1 MAYTY
6 GTVTY
11 CSTYNNTASKKYE
24 ARLGW
29 EYVGTTTG
37 TSSGTT
43 AALPTSTFTII
54 LQVRSNNTSYYTY
67 GNQTTTI
74 NGVKLATAKFN
85 TGSGSTTWKTF
96 GTTTVSVAHNADG
109 TFPATTISGS
119 FTTNVA
125 ETYCLT
131 SGSASVTIA
140 TDAVEPALMPSTFTL
155 SGSALGSA
163 VSVAITRQNT
173 SFTHKVEYSFAGSA
187 YTTATS
193 NATTSASFTPALSL
207 ATNIPNATSGVLTVR
222 VTTFNGTTQVGSPTI
237 QTLTLSLP
245 TSVVPTFTSVTAA
258 HNSSNTTVKGWG
270 LYVKGYSTATLTING
285 AAGAQGSTITS
296 YSISGGGFSSSSS
309 SFTTGILNTSGSITF
324 TATITD
330 SRGRTASKT
339 TSITV
344 YDYFTP
350 SISVNAFR
358 CNSSGT
364 ATDAGTYLRVTATYN
379 YATVNSKN
387 TISRSVSCNSV
398 SNTTFTSGTAFT
410 LAANAAVASNY
421 TLTATISDALG
432 GSATATASIPN
443 TAALPLH
450 IKGNKKG
457 IGLGTTAAT
466 DNTVEIGWTVDLNN
480 NNVTGGNTITATTF
494 SGALSGNATSSSSCS
509 GNAATATKLATA
521 RTIRTNLASTST
533 ASFDGSG
540 NITPGVTGT
549 LPLGNGGTGATT
561 AAAALTNFGLTAT
574 AAELNYCDGVT
585 SNIQTQLNGKSPL
598 GCQTGNESM
607 VLLWSGSSKAPSF
620 TIADRNIYKYYLVV
634 VGTADTAHGTWIFV
648 PHSPSDL
655 ATFFR
660 GIGGY
665 EGDGTATNIYS
676 LTGTVS
682 GTTVTISEVWQRSS
696 YNNWSGTAGTQRYVR
711 RVYGVK

>member
-1 MAYTY
+1 M
-6 GTVTY
+6 
-11 CSTYNNTASKKYE
+11 
-24 ARLGW
+24 
-29 EYVGTTTG
+29 
-37 TSSGTT
+37 
-43 AALPTSTFTII
+43 
-54 LQVRSNNTSYYTY
+54 QVRSNNTSYYTY
-67 GNQTTTI
+67 GKQTTTI
-74 NGVKLATAKFN
+74 NGTKLATTSFN

-96 GTTTVSVAHNADG
+96 GTTTVSIEHNADG

-119 FTTNVA
+119 FTTNVT

-131 SGSASVTIA
+131 GGSASVTIA
-140 TDAVEPALMPSTFTL
+140 ADAVEPALMPSTFTL

-193 NATTSASFTPALSL
+193 SATTSASFTPALSL

-222 VTTFNGTTQVGSPTI
+222 VTTFNGTAQVGSPAT

-270 LYVKGYSTATLTING
+270 IYVKGYSTATLTING
-285 AAGAQGSTITS
+285 AAGAQGSTIKS
-296 YSISGGGFSSSSS
+296 YSISGGGFSSTSS

-344 YDYFTP
+344 YDYFKP

-457 IGLGTTAAT
+457 IGLGTTAST
-466 DNTVEIGWTVDLNN
+466 DSTVEIGWPIDLNGN
-480 NNVTGGNTITATTF
+480 KIEGLLDLVYPVGAIYMSVNSTSPATLFGGTWSALGGQFLLAASSTYTAGSTGGAASTTLTTANLPSHTH
-494 SGALSGNATSSSSCS
+494 SVGAHAHGLNSHTHGVGTL
-509 GNAATATKLATA
+509 AA
-521 RTIRTNLASTST
+521 ASTSLT
-533 ASFDGSG
+533 GRATFRDVNVSSSDLMVGTINGVFSYTTSSWSGEHWAMNGTSASGYKYQHLDFNGTHTHTVSG
-540 NITPGVTGT
+540 
-549 LPLGNGGTGATT
+549 AT
-561 AAAALTNFGLTAT
+561 AAASGSTANST
-574 AAELNYCDGVT
+574 AFNSGA
-585 SNIQTQLNGKSPL
+585 
-598 GCQTGNESM
+598 TG
-607 VLLWSGSSKAPSF
+607 SGSSF
-620 TIADRNIYKYYLVV
+620 TNLPPYLAVYMWKR
-634 VGTADTAHGTWIFV
+634 TA
-648 PHSPSDL
+648 
-655 ATFFR
+655 
-660 GIGGY
+660 
-665 EGDGTATNIYS
+665 
-676 LTGTVS
+676 
-682 GTTVTISEVWQRSS
+682 
-696 YNNWSGTAGTQRYVR
+696 
-711 RVYGVK
+711 

>member
-6 GTVTY
+6 GSVTY
-11 CSTYNNTASKKYE
+11 CNTYNNTASKKYE

-29 EYVGTTTG
+29 ELVATTTG
-37 TSSGTT
+37 TSSGTAT
-43 AALPTSTFTII
+43 TLPTSTFTVI

-67 GNQTTTI
+67 GKQTTTI
-74 NGVKLATAKFN
+74 NGTKLATTSFN

-96 GTTTVSVAHNADG
+96 GTTTVSIAHNADG

-140 TDAVEPALMPSTFTL
+140 ADAVEPALMPSTFTL

-193 NATTSASFTPALSL
+193 SATTSASFTPALSL

-222 VTTFNGTTQVGSPTI
+222 VTTFNGTAQVGSPAT
-237 QTLTLSLP
+237 QTLSLSLP

-270 LYVKGYSTATLTING
+270 IYVKGYSTATLTING
-285 AAGAQGSTITS
+285 AAGAQGSTIKS

-344 YDYFTP
+344 YDYFKP

-421 TLTATISDALG
+421 TLTATISDTLG

-457 IGLGTTAAT
+457 IGLGTTAST
-466 DNTVEIGWTVDLNN
+466 DSTVEIGWPIDLNGN
-480 NNVTGGNTITATTF
+480 KIEGLLDLVYPVGAIYMSVNSTSPATLFGGTWSALGGQFLLAASSTYTAGSTGGAASTTLTTANLPSHTHRV
-494 SGALSGNATSSSSCS
+494 GAHAHGLNSHTHGVGTL
-509 GNAATATKLATA
+509 AA
-521 RTIRTNLASTST
+521 ASTSLT
-533 ASFDGSG
+533 GRATFRDVNVSSSDLLVGTINGVFSYTTSSWSGEHWAMNGTSASGYKYQHLDFNGTHTHTVSG
-540 NITPGVTGT
+540 
-549 LPLGNGGTGATT
+549 AT
-561 AAAALTNFGLTAT
+561 AAASGSTANST
-574 AAELNYCDGVT
+574 AFNSGA
-585 SNIQTQLNGKSPL
+585 
-598 GCQTGNESM
+598 TG
-607 VLLWSGSSKAPSF
+607 SGSSF
-620 TIADRNIYKYYLVV
+620 TNLPPYLAVYMWKR
-634 VGTADTAHGTWIFV
+634 TA
-648 PHSPSDL
+648 
-655 ATFFR
+655 
-660 GIGGY
+660 
-665 EGDGTATNIYS
+665 
-676 LTGTVS
+676 
-682 GTTVTISEVWQRSS
+682 
-696 YNNWSGTAGTQRYVR
+696 
-711 RVYGVK
+711 

>member
-1 MAYTY
+1 
-6 GTVTY
+6 
-11 CSTYNNTASKKYE
+11 
-24 ARLGW
+24 
-29 EYVGTTTG
+29 
-37 TSSGTT
+37 
-43 AALPTSTFTII
+43 
-54 LQVRSNNTSYYTY
+54 
-67 GNQTTTI
+67 
-74 NGVKLATAKFN
+74 
-85 TGSGSTTWKTF
+85 
-96 GTTTVSVAHNADG
+96 
-109 TFPATTISGS
+109 
-119 FTTNVA
+119 
-125 ETYCLT
+125 
-131 SGSASVTIA
+131 
-140 TDAVEPALMPSTFTL
+140 MPSTFTL

-193 NATTSASFTPALSL
+193 SATTSASFTPALSL

-222 VTTFNGTTQVGSPTI
+222 VTTFNGTAQVGSPAT

-270 LYVKGYSTATLTING
+270 IYVKGYSTATLTING
-285 AAGAQGSTITS
+285 AAGAQGSTIKS
-296 YSISGGGFSSSSS
+296 YSISGGGFSSTSS

-344 YDYFTP
+344 YDYFKP

-457 IGLGTTAAT
+457 IGLGTTAST
-466 DNTVEIGWTVDLNN
+466 DSTVEIGWPIDLNGN
-480 NNVTGGNTITATTF
+480 KIEGLLDLVYPVGAIYMSVNSTSPATLFGGTWSALGGQFLLAASSTYTAGSTGGAASTTLTTANLPSHTH
-494 SGALSGNATSSSSCS
+494 SVGAHAHGLNSHTHGVGTL
-509 GNAATATKLATA
+509 AA
-521 RTIRTNLASTST
+521 ASTSLT
-533 ASFDGSG
+533 GRATFRDVNVSSSDLMVGTINGVFSYTTSSWSGEHWAMNGTSASGYKYQHLDFNGTHTHTVSG
-540 NITPGVTGT
+540 
-549 LPLGNGGTGATT
+549 AT
-561 AAAALTNFGLTAT
+561 AAASGSTANST
-574 AAELNYCDGVT
+574 AFNSGA
-585 SNIQTQLNGKSPL
+585 
-598 GCQTGNESM
+598 TG
-607 VLLWSGSSKAPSF
+607 SGSSF
-620 TIADRNIYKYYLVV
+620 TNLPPYLAVYMWKR
-634 VGTADTAHGTWIFV
+634 TA
-648 PHSPSDL
+648 
-655 ATFFR
+655 
-660 GIGGY
+660 
-665 EGDGTATNIYS
+665 
-676 LTGTVS
+676 
-682 GTTVTISEVWQRSS
+682 
-696 YNNWSGTAGTQRYVR
+696 
-711 RVYGVK
+711 

>member
-29 EYVGTTTG
+29 EHIVTTTG
-37 TSSGTT
+37 TGSGTAT
-43 AALPTSTFTII
+43 PLPTSTFTVI

-96 GTTTVSVAHNADG
+96 GTTTVSIEHNADG

-119 FTTNVA
+119 FTTNVK

-131 SGSASVTIA
+131 GGSASVTIA
-140 TDAVEPALMPSTFTL
+140 ADAVEPALMPSTFTL

-193 NATTSASFTPALSL
+193 SATTSASFTPALSL
-207 ATNIPNATSGVLTVR
+207 ATNIPNTTSGVLTVR
-222 VTTFNGTTQVGSPTI
+222 VTTFNGTTQVGSPATK
-237 QTLTLSLP
+237 TLTLSLP

-285 AAGAQGSTITS
+285 AAGAQGSTIKS
-296 YSISGGGFSSSSS
+296 YSISGGGFSSSSR
-309 SFTTGILNTSGSITF
+309 SFTTGILNTAGSITF

-344 YDYFTP
+344 YDYFKP
-350 SISVNAFR
+350 SISVSAFR

-457 IGLGTTAAT
+457 IGLGTTAST
-466 DNTVEIGWTVDLNN
+466 DSTVEIGWPIDLNGNKIEGLVDLVYPVGAIYMSVNSTSPATLFGGTWSALGGQFLLAASSTYTAGS
-480 NNVTGGNTITATTF
+480 TGGAASTTLTTANLPSHTHSVKAHAHGLNSHTH
-494 SGALSGNATSSSSCS
+494 GVGTL
-509 GNAATATKLATA
+509 AA
-521 RTIRTNLASTST
+521 ASTSLT
-533 ASFDGSG
+533 GRATFRDVNVSSSDLLVGTINGVFSYTTSSWSGEHWAMNGSSASGYKYQHLDFNGTHAHTVSG
-540 NITPGVTGT
+540 
-549 LPLGNGGTGATT
+549 AT
-561 AAAALTNFGLTAT
+561 AAASGSTANST
-574 AAELNYCDGVT
+574 AFNSGA
-585 SNIQTQLNGKSPL
+585 
-598 GCQTGNESM
+598 TG
-607 VLLWSGSSKAPSF
+607 SGSSF
-620 TIADRNIYKYYLVV
+620 TNLPPYLAVYMWKR
-634 VGTADTAHGTWIFV
+634 TA
-648 PHSPSDL
+648 
-655 ATFFR
+655 
-660 GIGGY
+660 
-665 EGDGTATNIYS
+665 
-676 LTGTVS
+676 
-682 GTTVTISEVWQRSS
+682 
-696 YNNWSGTAGTQRYVR
+696 
-711 RVYGVK
+711 